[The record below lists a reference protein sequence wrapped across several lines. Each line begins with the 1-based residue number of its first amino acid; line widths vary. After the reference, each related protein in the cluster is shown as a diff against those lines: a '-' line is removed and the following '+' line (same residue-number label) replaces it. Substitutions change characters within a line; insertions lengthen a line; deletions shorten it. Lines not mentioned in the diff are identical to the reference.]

1 MVDQHKQKAVEEK
14 YYMRSSDE
22 IVSVV
27 FFFFFFFRLSNLI
40 RIKVD
45 FQANKKKSAASSVKS
60 EKRNMRSSPIAVHEV
75 FQQ

>member
-27 FFFFFFFRLSNLI
+27 FFFFFFRLSNLI